1 MLWFAASTASHA
13 SLVVRRPKSF
23 IVVVHSKVINVAAV
37 ALAVAVA
44 VAAEGNAVVA
54 IGIELIC

>member
-44 VAAEGNAVVA
+44 VAEK
-54 IGIELIC
+54 ETQ